1 MIDSE
6 IKKILEALL
15 FVSDKPLMVAQVREV
30 FGPEVPSADLERFFA
45 ELRTDYEQNDRALRI
60 VEVADGFQMVTN
72 PALVDYVAKLNR
84 KVRRIRLTKPS
95 LETLAIIAYRQPL
108 TKVEMEQIRGVDVSG
123 VLDTLLRLSLIKI
136 TGRKEVVGR
145 PLLYGTTREFLE
157 HFGLKNMTELPSLEE
172 LQGVPSD
179 LKEVA
184 GISATESGAEIAEEA
199 ADTEPATEPSP
210 AESPTEQSRA

>member
-30 FGPEVPSADLERFFA
+30 FGPEISSADLERLFA
-45 ELRTDYEQNDRALRI
+45 ELRADYEQNDRALRI

-199 ADTEPATEPSP
+199 ADAEPAP

>member
-1 MIDSE
+1 MTDSE

-15 FVSDKPLMVAQVREV
+15 FVSEKPLMVAQVREV
-30 FGPEVPSADLERFFA
+30 FGPEVASADLERFFA
-45 ELRTDYEQNDRALRI
+45 ELRADYEQNDRALRI

-72 PALVDYVAKLNR
+72 PALVDYIAKLNR

-123 VLDTLLRLSLIKI
+123 VLDTLLRLNLIKI

-199 ADTEPATEPSP
+199 SDAEQAAEPSP